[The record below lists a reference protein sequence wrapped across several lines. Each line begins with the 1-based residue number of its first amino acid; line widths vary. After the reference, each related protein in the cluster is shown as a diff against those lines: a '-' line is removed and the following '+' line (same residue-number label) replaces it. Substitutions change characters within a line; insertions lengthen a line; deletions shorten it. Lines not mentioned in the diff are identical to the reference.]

1 MKKIIG
7 KIVNWIL
14 VCGLLI
20 TMIPVVTK
28 ADSTYTRIM
37 PGYTSDLATTI
48 PVDGTDYV
56 ATFESGD
63 IENMYF
69 SFEVPESSDNFY
81 SIYYK
86 NLSVDCRTSFTIES
100 SVGEVIHECSY
111 LRASDGCYYNK
122 KLPSGTY
129 ILKVHQGNSKK
140 GNIKINVF
148 LEKMMLGILGKV
160 PKK

>member
-69 SFEVPESSDNFY
+69 SFEVRNHLIIF
-81 SIYYK
+81 I
-86 NLSVDCRTSFTIES
+86 LFITRICRWIVEL
-100 SVGEVIHECSY
+100 H
-111 LRASDGCYYNK
+111 LR
-122 KLPSGTY
+122 
-129 ILKVHQGNSKK
+129 
-140 GNIKINVF
+140 
-148 LEKMMLGILGKV
+148 
-160 PKK
+160 

>member
-86 NLSVDCRTSFTIES
+86 NLSVIVEL
-100 SVGEVIHECSY
+100 H
-111 LRASDGCYYNK
+111 LR
-122 KLPSGTY
+122 
-129 ILKVHQGNSKK
+129 
-140 GNIKINVF
+140 
-148 LEKMMLGILGKV
+148 
-160 PKK
+160 

>member
-48 PVDGTDYV
+48 QVCRNIFL
-56 ATFESGD
+56 TF
-63 IENMYF
+63 
-69 SFEVPESSDNFY
+69 P
-81 SIYYK
+81 
-86 NLSVDCRTSFTIES
+86 
-100 SVGEVIHECSY
+100 
-111 LRASDGCYYNK
+111 
-122 KLPSGTY
+122 
-129 ILKVHQGNSKK
+129 ILQT
-140 GNIKINVF
+140 F
-148 LEKMMLGILGKV
+148 
-160 PKK
+160 

>member
-48 PVDGTDYV
+48 
-56 ATFESGD
+56 
-63 IENMYF
+63 
-69 SFEVPESSDNFY
+69 
-81 SIYYK
+81 
-86 NLSVDCRTSFTIES
+86 
-100 SVGEVIHECSY
+100 
-111 LRASDGCYYNK
+111 
-122 KLPSGTY
+122 
-129 ILKVHQGNSKK
+129 
-140 GNIKINVF
+140 
-148 LEKMMLGILGKV
+148 
-160 PKK
+160 

>member
-48 PVDGTDYV
+48 PVCRNIFL
-56 ATFESGD
+56 TFP
-63 IENMYF
+63 ILQAF
-69 SFEVPESSDNFY
+69 QP
-81 SIYYK
+81 
-86 NLSVDCRTSFTIES
+86 
-100 SVGEVIHECSY
+100 IH
-111 LRASDGCYYNK
+111 
-122 KLPSGTY
+122 
-129 ILKVHQGNSKK
+129 
-140 GNIKINVF
+140 
-148 LEKMMLGILGKV
+148 
-160 PKK
+160 

>member
-48 PVDGTDYV
+48 PVEQLLLISQKANTSR
-56 ATFESGD
+56 AA
-63 IENMYF
+63 
-69 SFEVPESSDNFY
+69 VP
-81 SIYYK
+81 
-86 NLSVDCRTSFTIES
+86 
-100 SVGEVIHECSY
+100 
-111 LRASDGCYYNK
+111 
-122 KLPSGTY
+122 
-129 ILKVHQGNSKK
+129 
-140 GNIKINVF
+140 
-148 LEKMMLGILGKV
+148 
-160 PKK
+160 

>member
-48 PVDGTDYV
+48 PVL
-56 ATFESGD
+56 
-63 IENMYF
+63 I
-69 SFEVPESSDNFY
+69 
-81 SIYYK
+81 
-86 NLSVDCRTSFTIES
+86 
-100 SVGEVIHECSY
+100 
-111 LRASDGCYYNK
+111 
-122 KLPSGTY
+122 
-129 ILKVHQGNSKK
+129 
-140 GNIKINVF
+140 
-148 LEKMMLGILGKV
+148 
-160 PKK
+160 